1 MNVRV
6 RYAPSPTG
14 LQHVGSVR
22 TALFNYLFAR
32 ASGGV
37 FVLRIEDT
45 DRERLRADALQDI
58 YDTFRWLG
66 MSWDEGPDKG
76 GPYGPYVQSERR
88 ETYRQ
93 KTDELLAKGAAY
105 KCFCTPE
112 RLEKLREEQAARK
125 AERTGYDRH
134 CRNLTAAEVAAQ
146 EAEGKPHVVRLK
158 VPTEG
163 TTTYHDQLLGDVT
176 VPNQDINPDPV
187 LLKSDGYPTYHL
199 ANVVDDHLMEISHIL
214 RAQEWL
220 ASVPLHVQLYKAF
233 GWAPP
238 LYCHL
243 PMVLG
248 ADGHK
253 LSKRHGAV
261 SVLEFRKQGYLPEAM
276 LNYIALVGWALDD
289 STEFFTKEE
298 LEKVF
303 SLERLNK
310 SPAVF
315 DYQKLGYFNGAYIRK
330 KSDAELAA
338 LVRPYLARRG
348 DRGRRHRGGGRHA
361 PGARAAQ
368 APVRRAGG
376 AGLPVPAARAHG
388 PARGRH
394 DPEKAGRRAHCRDP
408 ARVRRPLRVDPAAAR
423 GRGRGRAAEARGRER
438 PQAGRPADAGARRG
452 HRVQGVAAAA
462 RQPPHPRDGRNEGT
476 ARECH
481 QRAREKQ
488 RLRARRER
496 SKEGE

>member
-1 MNVRV
+1 MSVRV

-58 YDTFRWLG
+58 YDTFGWLG

-88 ETYRQ
+88 EIYRQ
-93 KTDELLAKGAAY
+93 KTGELLAKGAAY

-112 RLEKLREEQAARK
+112 RLAKVREEQAAAK

-146 EAEGKPHVVRLK
+146 EAQGSPHVVRLK

-163 TTTYHDQLLGDVT
+163 TTTYHDQLLGDIT
-176 VPNQDINPDPV
+176 VPNEDISPDPV

-199 ANVVDDHLMEISHIL
+199 ANVVDDHLMEITHIL

-220 ASVPLHVQLYKAF
+220 ASVPLHVQLYGAF
-233 GWAPP
+233 GWKPP

-261 SVLEFRKQGYLPEAM
+261 SVMDFRRQGYLPEAM
-276 LNYIALVGWALDD
+276 LNYIALVGWSLDD
-289 STEFFTKEE
+289 STEFFSKAE

-303 SLERLNK
+303 RLERLNK
-310 SPAVF
+310 APAVF
-315 DYQKLGYFNGAYIRK
+315 DYQKLAYFNGAYIRRK
-330 KSDAELAA
+330 TDAELAD
-338 LVRPYLARRG
+338 LLLPYLAEAGLPDASPATVRAAVPLVRERLKLLADAPAALAFLFRRPAPADLPAPDMIPKKL
-348 DRGRRHRGGGRHA
+348 DR
-361 PGARAAQ
+361 ARAA
-368 APVRRAGG
+368 
-376 AGLPVPAARAHG
+376 
-388 PARGRH
+388 
-394 DPEKAGRRAHCRDP
+394 EI
-408 ARVRRPLRVDPAAAR
+408 LRTAAAR
-423 GRGRGRAAEARGRER
+423 LPAILPMPEAEAEAALRKLAEESGLKLGDLLM
-438 PQAGRPADAGARRG
+438 PV
-452 HRVQGVAAAA
+452 RVAITGSRVS
-462 RQPPHPRDGRNEGT
+462 PPLLGSLRILGMDET
-476 ARECH
+476 
-481 QRAREKQ
+481 RARLESAINV
-488 RLRARRER
+488 LA
-496 SKEGE
+496 KEGK

>member
-1 MNVRV
+1 MSVRV

-32 ASGGV
+32 ARGGV

-45 DRERLRADALQDI
+45 DRERLRADAMQDI
-58 YDTFRWLG
+58 YDTFAWLG
-66 MSWDEGPDKG
+66 LTWDEGPDKG
-76 GPYGPYVQSERR
+76 GPFGPYVQSERR
-88 ETYRQ
+88 EIYTQ
-93 KTDELLAKGAAY
+93 KTDELLAKGEAY

-112 RLEKLREEQAARK
+112 RLDKLREEQAARK

-134 CRNLTAAEVAAQ
+134 CRSLTAAEGAAL
-146 EAEGKPHVVRLK
+146 EAQGKRFVVRLK

-163 TTTYHDQLLGDVT
+163 TTTYHDQLLGDIT

-233 GWAPP
+233 GWEPP
-238 LYCHL
+238 AYCHL

-253 LSKRHGAV
+253 LSKRHGAT
-261 SVLEFRKQGYLPEAM
+261 SIIEFRKQGYLPEAM

-289 STEFFTKEE
+289 STEFFTREE

-310 SPAVF
+310 APAVF
-315 DYQKLGYFNGAYIRK
+315 DYQKLAYFNGAYIRR
-330 KSDAELAA
+330 KSDGELADLLQPHFA
-338 LVRPYLARRG
+338 EAGLA
-348 DRGRRHRGGGRHA
+348 DAA
-361 PGARAAQ
+361 PATVRAAVPLVHERLKLLSEAPAALAFLFRRPAPADLPVQ
-368 APVRRAGG
+368 DMIPKKLDAPRTVEILRAADARLPAILPLPEAGAEAALRALAEELGLKLGDLLMPVRVAVTGSRVSPPLLG
-376 AGLPVPAARAHG
+376 ALRILGADETKARI
-388 PARGRH
+388 
-394 DPEKAGRRAHCRDP
+394 E
-408 ARVRRPLRVDPAAAR
+408 
-423 GRGRGRAAEARGRER
+423 
-438 PQAGRPADAGARRG
+438 GAIQ
-452 HRVQGVAAAA
+452 VLA
-462 RQPPHPRDGRNEGT
+462 
-476 ARECH
+476 
-481 QRAREKQ
+481 
-488 RLRARRER
+488 
-496 SKEGE
+496 KEVK